1 MESARDGDGARSNPH
16 PRLRTFPGT
25 LFPMRP
31 LFVCVVLMLAA
42 AASGADF
49 SISRFAPER
58 RDAQR
63 EFEAEL
69 QSRIDPA
76 RLRGWHDLLASEPH
90 VAGTPG
96 DLRTIE
102 RLASAFTDMGLEVNT
117 HWVWPL
123 LAKPVSAELE
133 IVAPPAA
140 AKKLGLSE
148 PPIPGD
154 DYTRSPDLIPLAW
167 NAYSG
172 SGDVTAP
179 VVYANYGT
187 KADFAKLSEL
197 GVSVKGC
204 IVLARYG
211 GNFRGFKA
219 KFAQDAG
226 AVGLVIFT
234 DPEDSGYVRGPSYPE
249 GGWATPYQ
257 VQCGS
262 ILSGLAGDPLTPMI
276 EATEHAPRISPDEA
290 GLPTIPVQPA
300 SWESALPILKAM
312 TGEPVAERVPGWQG
326 GLPTAYRLTGGPEL
340 RVRLKVEQT
349 REITKTANVLATLR
363 GAKEPEK
370 KIIIGCH
377 HDAWNHGACD
387 PTCGL
392 ILVLEAARV
401 FSDLARAGSPPD
413 RSIVFAAWG
422 AEEFG
427 ILGSVEWVEGNRDD
441 LEKNGV
447 AYINLDMATMGPNFY
462 ASAAPSLRSLVY
474 DAART
479 VPNAPLASPARRRP
493 PTPDELKSPG
503 TVFDT
508 WAKREAKKPA
518 AASSTPA
525 GTDPPEPAVG
535 DLGGGSDHIGF
546 VCHVLVPSIS
556 LGSSG
561 APGTSY
567 HSIYDTLD
575 WYRAV
580 VGDDYLP
587 AQMNARMTAVIAAR
601 LANADVLP
609 TDPRRWMPDF
619 KRQLERLKL
628 KADASGLKPDFTPLF
643 EQAEA
648 AAQRA
653 DAVHTR
659 AEQSAGSGS
668 ADRLRQANAELT
680 AADRV
685 WRLEGGAPGRPWFR
699 NAYAAS
705 DRDSGYAPWI
715 LPLLE
720 AAVEDRDEPALID
733 AVRTYLNMLERFGH
747 AAREAP

>member
-1 MESARDGDGARSNPH
+1 MRAVHALIVLCSACA
-16 PRLRTFPGT
+16 
-25 LFPMRP
+25 
-31 LFVCVVLMLAA
+31 VAA
-42 AASGADF
+42 AQDF
-49 SISRFAPER
+49 SLSRFAPDR
-58 RDAQR
+58 REAQR
-63 EFEAEL
+63 DYERKLLEG
-69 QSRIDPA
+69 IDPA
-76 RLRGWHDLLASEPH
+76 RLRAWHDLVASEPH

-102 RLASAFTDMGLEVNT
+102 RLAKAFSEMGLDVHT
-117 HWVWPL
+117 HWVWPY
-123 LAKPVSAELE
+123 LAKPVGAELE
-133 IVAPPAA
+133 IAAPPAVA
-140 AKKLGLSE
+140 RKLGLSE

-187 KADFAKLSEL
+187 KADFAKLAEL
-197 GVSVKGC
+197 GVEVKGS
-204 IVLARYG
+204 IVIARYG

-219 KFAQDAG
+219 KFAEEAG
-226 AVGLVIFT
+226 ALGLLIFT
-234 DPEDSGYVRGPSYPE
+234 DPEDSGYQRGPAYPE
-249 GGWATPYQ
+249 GGWYTPAQ
-257 VQCGS
+257 AQSGS

-276 EATEHAPRISPDEA
+276 EATEHAPRIRPEDA
-290 GLPTIPVQPA
+290 GLPVIPVQPI
-300 SWESALPILKAM
+300 SWESAQPILQAM
-312 TGEPVAERVPGWQG
+312 TGEPVADRVPDWQG
-326 GLPTAYRLTGGPEL
+326 GLPTPYRLSGGPDL
-340 RVRLKVEQT
+340 RVRLKVEQS
-349 REITKTANVLATLR
+349 RQITKTANVLATLK

-401 FSDLARAGSPPD
+401 FSDLAKAGFPPD

-441 LEKNGV
+441 LEKNAI

-462 ASAAPSLRSLVY
+462 ASAGPSLKSLVY
-474 DAART
+474 DAARL
-479 VPNAPLASPARRRP
+479 VPNAPLANHARRKP
-493 PTPDELKSPG
+493 PTPEELKSPG

-508 WAKREAKKPA
+508 WLKRAAKADPA
-518 AASSTPA
+518 MTE
-525 GTDPPEPAVG
+525 PPIG

-556 LGSSG
+556 LGSGG

-567 HSIYDTLD
+567 HSRYDTLD

-587 AQMNARMTAVIAAR
+587 AQMNARMTALISAR

-609 TDPRRWMPDF
+609 VDPRRWAPD
-619 KRQLERLKL
+619 LTNHLNRLK
-628 KADASGLKPDFTPLF
+628 KQADSAGLTFDPAPIEAGVQRLAGRAAWL
-643 EQAEA
+643 ESAPAEA
-648 AAQRA
+648 LRA
-653 DAVHTR
+653 PQKANQALRDFDR
-659 AEQSAGSGS
+659 AWKIEQG
-668 ADRLRQANAELT
+668 L
-680 AADRV
+680 
-685 WRLEGGAPGRPWFR
+685 PGRPWFR
-699 NAYAAS
+699 NAYASS

-715 LPLLE
+715 LPMIE
-720 AAVEDRDEPALID
+720 QAIADRDQVALD
-733 AVRTYLNMLERFGH
+733 RAAAWH
-747 AAREAP
+747 AEHLRRVTDN